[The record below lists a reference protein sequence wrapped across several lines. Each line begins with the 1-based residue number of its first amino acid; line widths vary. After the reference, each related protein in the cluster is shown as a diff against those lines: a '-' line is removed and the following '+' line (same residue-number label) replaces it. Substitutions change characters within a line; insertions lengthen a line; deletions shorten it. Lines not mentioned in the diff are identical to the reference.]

1 MTTACNASVNKEY
14 MVGVWI
20 ILNKIYSHRIKEI
33 IRSNIWR
40 DSIVLAKDT
49 ILLDLIVIIIERT
62 SEYNK
67 RSIVIHYDNRLVN
80 NRSNS
85 KVFISIIVA
94 KDGSSIISKIREIYK
109 KSLVFITIQPILGY
123 PN

>member
-1 MTTACNASVNKEY
+1 MTTAYNASVNKEY

-20 ILNKIYSHRIKEI
+20 ILNKTYSYRIEEI

-85 KVFISIIVA
+85 KVFISIMVA

>member
-1 MTTACNASVNKEY
+1 VTTACNALVNKEY

-20 ILNKIYSHRIKEI
+20 ILNKTYSHRIEEI

-85 KVFISIIVA
+85 KVFISIMVA

-109 KSLVFITIQPILGY
+109 KSLVFIII
-123 PN
+123 